1 MISEVKLRVPVTD
14 ADHAQGPKDAPLVLV
29 EYGDYQC
36 PYCGQAYYIV
46 KQLQQAL
53 QDELRFVFRNFPL
66 SQIHP
71 DAVSA
76 ARAAEAAALQGK
88 FWGMHDTLYENQDNL
103 DLESLLEYAAELD
116 LDVSKFI
123 TDMGS
128 RQVEQHIAN
137 DFQGG
142 VRSGVNGTPTFFV
155 NGFRYDGD
163 WSYPSL
169 LNTLQAVLAH
179 LPTR

>member
-1 MISEVKLRVPVTD
+1 MISEVKLRIPVTD

-29 EYGDYQC
+29 KYGDYQC
-36 PYCGQAYYIV
+36 PYCGQAYSIV

-76 ARAAEAAALQGK
+76 ARAAEAAALQSK

-128 RQVEQHIAN
+128 RQVEQRIAN
-137 DFQGG
+137 HFQGG
-142 VRSGVNGTPTFFV
+142 VRSGVNGTPTFFINDV
-155 NGFRYDGD
+155 RYNGEH
-163 WSYPSL
+163 
-169 LNTLQAVLAH
+169 TVEAM
-179 LPTR
+179 LPALENAAAGK

>member
-14 ADHAQGPKDAPLVLV
+14 ADHVQGPKDAPLELV
-29 EYGDYQC
+29 EYGDYEC
-36 PYCGQAYYIV
+36 PYCGQAHYIV

-88 FWGMHDTLYENQDNL
+88 FWEMQDILYENQDNL
-103 DLESLLEYAAELD
+103 DSESVLQYAAELD
-116 LDVSKFI
+116 LDLSKFV

-128 RQVEQHIAN
+128 RE
-137 DFQGG
+137 
-142 VRSGVNGTPTFFV
+142 
-155 NGFRYDGD
+155 
-163 WSYPSL
+163 
-169 LNTLQAVLAH
+169 
-179 LPTR
+179 